1 MTIAFTPWP
10 ADLAARYREK
20 GYWLDVPMTHIL
32 EQQVA
37 ARPNAPAIICG
48 ERTFSYADIDAS
60 STRLAAA
67 LYRQGLRTYD
77 TALVQLPNVAEFFV
91 TYLALLKLGVA
102 PVNALFSH
110 QRLELLAYAK
120 QIQPKL
126 LIGSL
131 NHGLFAN
138 EQFLQ
143 ELREVAPALGTVV
156 VDAGAHTMPSGA
168 LSLADCLAEPAD
180 GFVAQPTA
188 ADQVAF
194 FQLSGGSTGTP
205 KLIPR
210 THNDYYYSV
219 RRSVEICGLNPATRF
234 LCALPAGHNYTMSS
248 PGVLGVFVAGGCV
261 VMARDPEPL
270 SCFALIERHQVNWV
284 PLVPPAVA
292 LWLKE
297 APAHRQR
304 LASLKVIQVG
314 GANFAEALA
323 RRIPPELG
331 CQLQQ
336 VFGMAE
342 GLVNYTR
349 LDDDAERIFTTQ
361 GCPMSPDDEVRVM
374 DAQGNQVP
382 QGQPGM
388 LATRGPYTFKGY
400 YLSPEHN
407 TQVFDAEGF
416 YYSGDL
422 VEQDAQGYL
431 RVVGR
436 VKDQINRG
444 GEKIAAAEVE
454 NLLLQHPGITHAAV
468 VAIPDELMGEKSC
481 ACVVVSDTS
490 LKPAALRKYLR
501 AQGVAEF
508 KLPDRFQFLE
518 QIPLTAVGKIDK
530 QRLRTALQATH
541 SEQV

>member
-1 MTIAFTPWP
+1 MTIPFTPWP
-10 ADLAARYREK
+10 ADLAAAYRAK

-32 EQQVA
+32 VQQVH
-37 ARPNAPAIICG
+37 ARPDAPAIICG
-48 ERTFSYADIDAS
+48 DRTLSYAELDRCS
-60 STRLAAA
+60 SNLAAA
-67 LYRQGLRTYD
+67 LYQQGLRTHD
-77 TALVQLPNVAEFFV
+77 TALVQLPNVAEFFI
-91 TYLALLKLGVA
+91 TYFALLKLGVA

-110 QRLELLAYAK
+110 QRLELLAYAG

-131 NHGLFAN
+131 SHGLFAN
-138 EQFLQ
+138 GDFLHA
-143 ELREVAPALGTVV
+143 LREVTPSMGTVV
-156 VDAGAHTMPSGA
+156 LHSEASATLPGC
-168 LSLADCLAEPAD
+168 LNLAQCM
-180 GFVAQPTA
+180 AQPAKGFEAQPST

-219 RRSVEICGLNPATRF
+219 RRSAEICALGPATRF

-261 VMARDPEPL
+261 VMAATPEPL
-270 SCFALIERHQVNWV
+270 SCFALIERHRVNWV

-292 LWLKE
+292 LWLQA
-297 APAHRQR
+297 APAHRHQ
-304 LASLKVIQVG
+304 LASLRVIQVG

-323 RRIPPELG
+323 RRIPAELG

-349 LDDDAERIFTTQ
+349 LDDEPERIFTTQ
-361 GCPMSPDDEVRVM
+361 GCPMSPDDEIRVM
-374 DAQGNQVP
+374 SASGEPVP

-388 LATRGPYTFKGY
+388 LATRGPYTFRGY
-400 YLSPEHN
+400 YQSPEHN
-407 TQVFDAEGF
+407 AEVFDGEGF

-468 VAIPDELMGEKSC
+468 VAMPDALMGEKSC
-481 ACVVVSDTS
+481 ACVVASDQS

-508 KLPDRFQFLE
+508 KLPDRFQFLD

-530 QRLRTALQATH
+530 QRLRNAVQASS
-541 SEQV
+541 SEHA

>member
-1 MTIAFTPWP
+1 
-10 ADLAARYREK
+10 
-20 GYWLDVPMTHIL
+20 
-32 EQQVA
+32 
-37 ARPNAPAIICG
+37 
-48 ERTFSYADIDAS
+48 
-60 STRLAAA
+60 
-67 LYRQGLRTYD
+67 
-77 TALVQLPNVAEFFV
+77 
-91 TYLALLKLGVA
+91 
-102 PVNALFSH
+102 
-110 QRLELLAYAK
+110 
-120 QIQPKL
+120 
-126 LIGSL
+126 
-131 NHGLFAN
+131 
-138 EQFLQ
+138 
-143 ELREVAPALGTVV
+143 
-156 VDAGAHTMPSGA
+156 
-168 LSLADCLAEPAD
+168 
-180 GFVAQPTA
+180 
-188 ADQVAF
+188 
-194 FQLSGGSTGTP
+194 
-205 KLIPR
+205 
-210 THNDYYYSV
+210 
-219 RRSVEICGLNPATRF
+219 
-234 LCALPAGHNYTMSS
+234 MSS

-292 LWLKE
+292 LWLQA
-297 APAHRQR
+297 APAHREQ
-304 LASLKVIQVG
+304 LASLRVIQVG

-323 RRIPPELG
+323 RRIPTELG

-349 LDDDAERIFTTQ
+349 LDDEAERIFTTQ

-374 DAQGNQVP
+374 SAEGQPVP

-388 LATRGPYTFKGY
+388 LATRGPYTFRGY
-400 YLSPEHN
+400 YQSPEHN
-407 TQVFDAEGF
+407 AEVFDAEGF

-468 VAIPDELMGEKSC
+468 VAMPDALMGEKSC
-481 ACVVVSDTS
+481 ACVVTSDAG

-530 QRLRTALQATH
+530 QRLRNALQAAP